1 MRALGI
7 ILAQEKPCGVLW
19 GKKQAERL
27 MSRQVC
33 GLIDAVVIDL
43 DNNRDKVRAIMD
55 VTKQVKSG
63 RNFLIFP
70 EGGYTDN
77 KMSFRNFRLAV
88 FHAAYSPRHLLFL

>member
-1 MRALGI
+1 MWCPL
-7 ILAQEKPCGVLW
+7 

-33 GLIDAVVIDL
+33 GLIDAVAIDL

-55 VTKQVKSG
+55 VTRQVKSG

-77 KMSFRNFRLAV
+77 KNELQNFKLAAFR
-88 FHAAYSPRHLLFL
+88 AAYRLRHLSFL